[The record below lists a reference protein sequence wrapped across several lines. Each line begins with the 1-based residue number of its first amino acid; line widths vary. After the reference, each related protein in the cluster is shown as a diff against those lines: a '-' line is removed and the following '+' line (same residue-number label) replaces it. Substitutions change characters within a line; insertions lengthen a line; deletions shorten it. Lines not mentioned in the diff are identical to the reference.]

1 MNKLLILLLFISFQ
15 CLCQERKG
23 LSGRVVLADNT
34 AVPNVFVINKA
45 TGTETKTD
53 AAGSFAIPAR
63 AGDKLAVYSADTEV
77 REFAISDASFAEVPY
92 VLSVDFK
99 GTEMEEVVV
108 NAVTSQSLGIVPKG
122 QKQYTQMERKLYTT
136 GDFKPIM
143 LLGLLGGG
151 MPLDPLMNAINGRT
165 KKVKKEVDTER
176 RAMML
181 KEIHNIYTPEEITAV
196 LKVPDDT
203 IDGFL
208 FYVAEDVEFAA
219 TMKAKNETM
228 AKFLMVSLARKYLAL
243 SKDE

>member
-1 MNKLLILLLFISFQ
+1 
-15 CLCQERKG
+15 
-23 LSGRVVLADNT
+23 
-34 AVPNVFVINKA
+34 
-45 TGTETKTD
+45 
-53 AAGSFAIPAR
+53 
-63 AGDKLAVYSADTEV
+63 
-77 REFAISDASFAEVPY
+77 
-92 VLSVDFK
+92 
-99 GTEMEEVVV
+99 MEEVVV

-151 MPLDPLMNAINGRT
+151 MPLDPLINAINGRT
-165 KKVKKEVDTER
+165 KKVKKEVDTEL
-176 RAMML
+176 RAMLL

-208 FYVAEDVEFAA
+208 FYAAEDAEFAA

-228 AKFLMVSLARKYLAL
+228 AKFLMVSLAQKYLAL